1 MDISSKA
8 KPPISNCILD
18 NNKQCCAWSSPLNR
32 LTCSKAISHSTRSS
46 SPNDNRLSFDSGEV
60 DPIVE
65 ANSDAVSVSEKEL
78 TQDVSAEAVE
88 PAEFGSE
95 VKAKR
100 KMTLKQRR
108 IQKNLQFGEFDCF
121 QKTEAVK
128 RTFLMDRK
136 SSLMQVCSTVQ
147 AVNPMLALSRELKDM
162 CKGRK
167 VVNVRGKWQKKTS
180 GYCFSSQS
188 TESKDC
194 RLMKQSLSPN
204 KLQLLNPG
212 NVNSNSLVNN
222 RDNRE
227 REEGTDQSFLA
238 QSQKYKTEIC
248 KNFELKGRCKWGENC
263 CFAHGKGELRKK
275 TLFNYFYKTKICKHF
290 HKNGYCPYASRCQYY
305 HFKTFQ
311 KFQELLESFSN
322 KLVLRI
328 KENKKESLAGI
339 LDRNGK
345 V

>member
-1 MDISSKA
+1 MENSSKP
-8 KPPISNCILD
+8 KPPISNCIRD
-18 NNKQCCAWSSPLNR
+18 NSNQCCAWSSPLNH
-32 LTCSKAISHSTRSS
+32 LTCSKAISNSTRSS
-46 SPNDNRLSFDSGEV
+46 SPNENRLSFDSGQV

-65 ANSDAVSVSEKEL
+65 ANSNAVSVSVKKD
-78 TQDVSAEAVE
+78 TQETSADVVE
-88 PAEFGSE
+88 RAEFGSK
-95 VKAKR
+95 VKIKR

-121 QKTEAVK
+121 QKTETIK
-128 RTFLMDRK
+128 RTFLTDRK
-136 SSLMQVCSTVQ
+136 SSLMHVCSTVNKV
-147 AVNPMLALSRELKDM
+147 VNPMMTLSKELKDM
-162 CKGRK
+162 CKGK
-167 VVNVRGKWQKKTS
+167 NVRGKWQKKTS
-180 GYCFSSQS
+180 GYCFSNNS
-188 TESKDC
+188 TESKES

-204 KLQLLNPG
+204 KLYPLNPT
-212 NVNSNSLVNN
+212 NVNNNSIVVNSNG
-222 RDNRE
+222 RE
-227 REEGTDQSFLA
+227 REEGADQSFLA

-263 CFAHGKGELRKK
+263 CFAHGKAELRKK